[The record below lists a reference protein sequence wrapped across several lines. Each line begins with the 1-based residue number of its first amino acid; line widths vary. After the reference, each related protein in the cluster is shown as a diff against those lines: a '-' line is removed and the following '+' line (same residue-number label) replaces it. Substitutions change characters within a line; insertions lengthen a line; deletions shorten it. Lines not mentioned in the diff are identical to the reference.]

1 MKEDID
7 ISQIANTPVEN
18 EVTLLYELA
27 TALDILVY
35 DIDQMLSRTGHSFSR
50 EKKMQFRAYA
60 KSVKD
65 ATYYLD
71 KLGVERALWRA
82 AQENYTVA
90 DNCLAD
96 AYELI
101 RIIMLYI
108 DRSHNDASFRSIY
121 RHMSN
126 LPQTG
131 IFPDGYINRFEFARP
146 YVYGAGD
153 RVMTELGEAEIMA
166 PGNNDKWVVKLKKD
180 GKQVIVNEDTIK
192 LL

>member
-1 MKEDID
+1 MTNDID

-50 EKKMQFRAYA
+50 EKKWLFNAYA

-71 KLGVERALWRA
+71 KLGVERVLWRA
-82 AQENYTVA
+82 SNENFAVA
-90 DNCLAD
+90 DNCTAD

-108 DRSHNDASFRSIY
+108 DRSHKDEAVFQSIY

-126 LPQTG
+126 LPKTG

-146 YVYGAGD
+146 YIYGAGD
-153 RVMTELGEAEIMA
+153 RVMTDKGEGVIQA
-166 PGNNDKWVVKLKKD
+166 PGNGGNWVVKIGD
-180 GKQVIVNEDTIK
+180 KQEIVNEVNIK